1 MSSILI
7 IPDLTQGFMTISS
20 LWVFPR
26 LLLTG
31 NRLRDPQNYWYTV
44 QNICGFGR
52 ADWCQWEHL
61 NESSPPLEI
70 GARSQESGV
79 RRKEEE
85 GRRKEEE
92 GRSHNKCFYV
102 RFV

>member
-1 MSSILI
+1 M
-7 IPDLTQGFMTISS
+7 G
-20 LWVFPR
+20 
-26 LLLTG
+26 
-31 NRLRDPQNYWYTV
+31 
-44 QNICGFGR
+44 
-52 ADWCQWEHL
+52 EHL

-92 GRSHNKCFYV
+92 GRSHNKCFYKYEMLPV
-102 RFV
+102 VGGANTPALSKMRKKKAIFSQALGYGNAGAIAPAVIVFNRCNGLCRAFFSD

>member
-1 MSSILI
+1 ME
-7 IPDLTQGFMTISS
+7 TYGC
-20 LWVFPR
+20 R
-26 LLLTG
+26 KKEE
-31 NRLRDPQNYWYTV
+31 
-44 QNICGFGR
+44 GR
-52 ADWCQWEHL
+52 EHL

-92 GRSHNKCFYV
+92 GRSHNKCFYKYEMLPEGI
-102 RFV
+102 RRGKRKEGRTNKSKG